1 MDYFPILM
9 KLNGRRILVCG
20 TTGASVFKIRL
31 LLKTSA
37 KITVFGTP
45 ADDQIKQWSKSGL
58 IEHVYRSLN
67 SDDCN
72 NAAFAYVSLEDS
84 AERNLT
90 LNILTSAGIPCCV
103 IDDKERSDFI
113 TPAVVNRDPIT
124 IAVGSEGTSPV
135 LARHIKAQI
144 EDMLPQETGLIA
156 KVAGAFRHHVNQ
168 LPKGHGIRRFWN
180 IFFTKIAPNILS
192 QSRPQ
197 DHEIALELGL
207 HDLMKKEGNAEN
219 SICPVQF
226 VGAGPGDPDLLTRKA
241 AKALHEGDIILYD
254 RLTAPEILELC
265 RREANLIEVGKSA
278 SGPSWMQE
286 DINRLL
292 VSKAKTG
299 KRVIRLKSGDAG
311 IFGRLDEEIEALHQA
326 GLPFEIIPGITTA
339 AAAAADMGVS
349 LTRRGRNGQ
358 LRLLTGHDINGFA
371 DHDWRSLALNGSVAS
386 IYMGVRAIP
395 YIQGRLLMHGA
406 SGDMPVTVGQNVG
419 RKNAIWIASNISTL
433 AVDCQ
438 HHGITGPA
446 ILMLGLHPH
455 NQRTS
460 LLSEKSINSMDTL
473 DNDLISAGIFP
484 QLAVLGSSAEVS
496 PKGNL

>member
-20 TTGASVFKIRL
+20 ATGASIFKIRL

-37 KITVFGTP
+37 KIKVFGTP
-45 ADDQIKQWSKSGL
+45 VNDQIKRWSKSGL
-58 IEHVYRSLN
+58 IEHVNRPLN
-67 SDDCN
+67 NNDCN
-72 NAAFAYVSLEDS
+72 NVAFAYVSLEDS

-90 LNILTSAGIPCCV
+90 LHILTSAGIPCCV
-103 IDDKERSDFI
+103 IDDKTRSDFI

-144 EDMLPQETGLIA
+144 EDMLPQEIGLIA
-156 KVAGAFRHHVNQ
+156 KVAGEFRHYVKQ
-168 LPKGHGIRRFWN
+168 LPKGNGIRRFWN
-180 IFFTKIAPNILS
+180 IFFTKVAPNILS
-192 QSRPQ
+192 QSSPQ
-197 DHEIALELGL
+197 DRETALELGL
-207 HDLMKKEGNAEN
+207 HDLMKKEENAEN
-219 SICPVQF
+219 SIYPVQF

-254 RLTAPEILELC
+254 RLTAPGILELC

-278 SGPSWMQE
+278 FGRSWMQK
-286 DINRLL
+286 DINLLL

-299 KRVIRLKSGDAG
+299 QRVIRLKSGDAG
-311 IFGRLDEEIEALHQA
+311 IFGRLDEEIDALHQA
-326 GLPFEIIPGITTA
+326 GLQFEIIPGITTA

-358 LRLLTGHDINGFA
+358 LRLLTGHDVNGFA
-371 DHDWRSLALNGSVAS
+371 DHDWRSLARDGSIAA
-386 IYMGVRAIP
+386 IYMGVRAIS

-406 SGDMPVTVGQNVG
+406 SGDMQVTVGQNVG
-419 RKNAIWIASNISTL
+419 RKNAIWIASKISTL
-433 AVDCQ
+433 VVDCQ

-455 NQRTS
+455 NQRTH
-460 LLSEKSINSMDTL
+460 LLSGKSINLMDTL
-473 DNDLISAGIFP
+473 DNDLVSTGIFP
-484 QLAVLGSSAEVS
+484 QLTVSGLSAEVS
-496 PKGNL
+496 PKENL

>member
-20 TTGASVFKIRL
+20 AAGASIFKIRL

-37 KITVFGTP
+37 KIKVFGTP
-45 ADDQIKQWSKSGL
+45 VDDQIKQWSKSGL
-58 IEHVYRSLN
+58 IEHVYRPLN

-72 NAAFAYVSLEDS
+72 NVAFAYVSLKDS

-90 LNILTSAGIPCCV
+90 LHVLNAAGIPCCV
-103 IDDKERSDFI
+103 IDDKIRSDFI

-144 EDMLPQETGLIA
+144 EDMLPQETGLMA
-156 KVAGAFRHHVNQ
+156 KVAGAFRHHTNQ

-180 IFFTKIAPNILS
+180 IFFTKVAPNILS
-192 QSRPQ
+192 QSRSQ
-197 DHEIALELGL
+197 DYEIELELGL
-207 HDLMKKEGNAEN
+207 HDLIKKEENAEN

-241 AKALHEGDIILYD
+241 AKALHEGDVILYD
-254 RLTAPEILELC
+254 RLTSPEILELC

-278 SGPSWMQE
+278 SGPSWMQK
-286 DINRLL
+286 DISRLL

-299 KRVIRLKSGDAG
+299 QRVIRLKSGDAG
-311 IFGRLDEEIEALHQA
+311 IFGRLDEEIDALHQA
-326 GLPFEIIPGITTA
+326 GLQFEIIPGITTA
-339 AAAAADMGVS
+339 AAAAADIGVS
-349 LTRRGRNGQ
+349 LTQRGRNGQ

-371 DHDWRSLALNGSVAS
+371 DYDWRSLALGGSVAA
-386 IYMGVRAIP
+386 IYMGVRAIS

-406 SGDMPVTVGQNVG
+406 SGDMPVTVGQNIG
-419 RKNAIWIASNISTL
+419 RKNAIWIASKIATL
-433 AVDCQ
+433 ADDCQ
-438 HHGITGPA
+438 HHRIMGPA

-455 NQRTS
+455 NQRTH
-460 LLSEKSINSMDTL
+460 LLSEKSINLMDTL
-473 DNDLISAGIFP
+473 DNYLVSTGTSP
-484 QLAVLGSSAEVS
+484 QLAALGLSDEVS
-496 PKGNL
+496 SKENY